1 MQFRISTARFLNFLI
16 TGAETAGTTSPY
28 YYDNKMNAKPNIK
41 TISALVVN
49 HNGGREVIKCLD
61 ALYHQST
68 HLEEII
74 VVDNA
79 STDDSPQKIK
89 ARFPEVKLIL
99 LEDNLNLSKAHN
111 VGLQEV
117 ASDLV
122 LILDDD
128 VYVDKDCIQY
138 MYLAHTRHSA
148 AIVCPRI
155 LLYPENKIVQC
166 DGAVPHFVGTM
177 SLRHAYQPLETLPA
191 QAVDVHAC
199 IGACR
204 LVDRMLI
211 MANGGFDEEYFF
223 NFEDLEL
230 SLRMRALG
238 HRIICEP
245 NALVFH
251 DRGLGT
257 PQLSFRGMEDYPEK
271 RFFLNLRQRLITILI
286 YYRIRTLIV
295 LFPPIFLYEIASL
308 VLSFQRGW
316 ILVYLS
322 ALVSVFK
329 ARTHIRSRRRFLMG
343 NRMRTDKQLFGGSDL
358 PLARGLLR
366 RGRDRKLVDILSKI
380 FNMYWKF
387 ARRYIG

>member
-1 MQFRISTARFLNFLI
+1 MSTAKFFNFLI
-16 TGAETAGTTSPY
+16 IGTEKAGTTSPY
-28 YYDNKMNAKPNIK
+28 YYNNKMNSKPNTK
-41 TISALVVN
+41 TVSALIVN
-49 HNGGREVIKCLD
+49 HNGGQEIIKCLN
-61 ALYHQST
+61 ALYNQST

-89 ARFPEVKLIL
+89 TRFPEVKLIL

-111 VGLQEV
+111 IGLQEV

-138 MYLAHTRHSA
+138 MYLAQIQFSA

-166 DGAVPHFVGTM
+166 DGAIPHFVGTM
-177 SLRHAYQPLETLPA
+177 SLRHAYQPLEKLPA
-191 QAVDVHAC
+191 QTVDVHAC

-204 LVDRMLI
+204 LVDRKLI
-211 MANGGFDEEYFF
+211 IANGSFDEEYFF

-245 NALVFH
+245 KALVFH

-257 PQLSFRGMEDYPEK
+257 PQLSFRGFEDYPEK
-271 RFFLNLRQRLITILI
+271 RFFLNLRQRLITISI
-286 YYRIRTLIV
+286 HYRIRTIIV
-295 LFPPIFLYEIASL
+295 LLPPILLYEMASL
-308 VLSFQRGW
+308 VLAFQRGW
-316 ILVYLS
+316 ISVYFS
-322 ALVSVFK
+322 AIVSVFK
-329 ARTHIRSRRRFLMG
+329 ARLHIRGRRRFLME
-343 NRMRTDKQLFGGSDL
+343 NRIRTDKQLFGGGDL
-358 PLARGLLR
+358 PLAQGLLR
-366 RGRDRKLVDILSKI
+366 RRRDRKLVDILSKI
-380 FNMYWKF
+380 FNNYWKF
-387 ARRYIG
+387 ARCYIG